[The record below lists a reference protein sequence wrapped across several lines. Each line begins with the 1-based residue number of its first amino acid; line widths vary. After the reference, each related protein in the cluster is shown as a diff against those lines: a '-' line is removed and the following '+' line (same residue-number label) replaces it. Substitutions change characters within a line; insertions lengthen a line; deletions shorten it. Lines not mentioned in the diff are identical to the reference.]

1 MALVSV
7 IIPYYKK
14 KKYIWSSIKSVLNQT
29 YKKFEIII
37 IYDDEEKK
45 DLSLIKKIKKK
56 DKRIKL
62 IVNKKNL
69 GAGESRNKGIRL
81 SKGKYIAFIDSDD
94 LWNKNKLKEQINIM
108 EKKNIKI
115 SHTSYNLI
123 NNNNEII
130 DNREA
135 DYLNFKNLLY
145 SCDIGLSTV
154 ILRKNLIRKN
164 IKFGKTKTK
173 EDYILWLK
181 ITKKNIIFYPIKK
194 YLTKWRKLSDS
205 LSSSILQK
213 LIDGFKVYYF
223 YMKFNVFKSL
233 FFLLLLSVNYLK
245 KGNKFKTY

>member
-154 ILRKNLIRKN
+154 ILSARRC
-164 IKFGKTKTK
+164 
-173 EDYILWLK
+173 
-181 ITKKNIIFYPIKK
+181 
-194 YLTKWRKLSDS
+194 R
-205 LSSSILQK
+205 
-213 LIDGFKVYYF
+213 
-223 YMKFNVFKSL
+223 
-233 FFLLLLSVNYLK
+233 
-245 KGNKFKTY
+245 

>member
-14 KKYIWSSIKSVLNQT
+14 KKYIWSSVKSVLNQT

-45 DLSLIKKIKKK
+45 DLTLIKKIQKK
-56 DKRIKL
+56 DRRIKL
-62 IVNKKNL
+62 IINEKNI
-69 GAGESRNKGIRL
+69 GAGQSRNKGIKT

-94 LWNKNKLKEQINIM
+94 LWKKNKLKEQINVM

-123 NNNNEII
+123 NDHNKII
-130 DNREA
+130 DYRDAN
-135 DYLNFKNLLY
+135 YLNFKNLLY

-154 ILRKNLIRKN
+154 ILRKNIIKKN
-164 IKFGKTKTK
+164 IEFGKTKTK

-181 ITKKNIIFYPIKK
+181 ITKKNINFYPIKK
-194 YLTKWRKLSDS
+194 YLTQWRKLDDS
-205 LSSSILQK
+205 LSSSVIQK
-213 LIDGFKVYYF
+213 ITDGFQVYYK
-223 YMKFNVFKSL
+223 YMKFSVFKSL
-233 FFLLLLSVNYLK
+233 FYLLLLSINYLRK
-245 KGNKFKTY
+245 DNKFKKY

>member
-14 KKYIWSSIKSVLNQT
+14 KKYIWSSVKSVLNQT

-45 DLSLIKKIKKK
+45 DLSLIKKIKKR

-62 IVNKKNL
+62 IVNTKNI
-69 GAGESRNKGIRL
+69 GAGQSRNKGIKL
-81 SKGKYIAFIDSDD
+81 GKGKYIAFIDSDD
-94 LWNKNKLKEQINIM
+94 LWKKNKLNEQIKFM

-123 NNNNEII
+123 NSHNAII
-130 DNREA
+130 ENREA

-145 SCDIGLSTV
+145 ACDIGLSTV
-154 ILRKNLIRKN
+154 ILRKSLIKKDV
-164 IKFGKTKTK
+164 KFGKTKTK

-181 ITKKNIIFYPIKK
+181 IAKQNITFYPIKR

-213 LIDGFKVYYF
+213 LMDGYKVYYV
-223 YMKFNVFKSL
+223 YMKFNVLKSL
-233 FFLLLLSVNYLK
+233 FCLLLLSLNYLIK
-245 KGNKFKTY
+245 KKKFKKY

>member
-14 KKYIWSSIKSVLNQT
+14 KKYIWSSVKSVLNQT

-62 IVNKKNL
+62 IVNKKNI
-69 GAGESRNKGIRL
+69 GAGQSRNKGIKL

-94 LWNKNKLKEQINIM
+94 LWKKNKLNEQIKFM

-123 NNNNEII
+123 NSYNAII
-130 DNREA
+130 ENREA

-145 SCDIGLSTV
+145 ACDIGLSTV
-154 ILRKNLIRKN
+154 ILRKSLIKKDV
-164 IKFGKTKTK
+164 KFGKTKTK

-181 ITKKNIIFYPIKK
+181 IAKQNITFYPIKR
-194 YLTKWRKLSDS
+194 YLTKWRKLNNS
-205 LSSSILQK
+205 LSSSVLQK
-213 LIDGFKVYYF
+213 IVDAYKVYRYYERGSIINAIYQIF
-223 YMKFNVFKSL
+223 VLSINAFK
-233 FFLLLLSVNYLK
+233 K
-245 KGNKFKTY
+245 KGFNS